1 MEKTLTEICEEL
13 NNYFP
18 VQKIDGTFTIVN
30 GSLNLPFLKNGQYFR
45 IVGSIFNDGV
55 HKYPC
60 ANLATETFN
69 GSIWSMA
76 VPSAVIDLAGEVASW
91 VEKYGGVDSPNMSPY
106 TSESFN
112 NYSYSKGSKSGSE
125 GDGGTWQSVYSSKLN
140 RYRRLRGI

>member
-18 VQKIDGTFTIVN
+18 VQKIGGTFTVVD

-60 ANLATETFN
+60 ANLEPETFN

-91 VEKYGGVDSPNMSPY
+91 VEKYGGIDSPNMSPY

-112 NYSYSKGSKSGSE
+112 NYSYSKGSSSE
-125 GDGGTWQSVYSSKLN
+125 DSGTWQTVFASKLN